1 MRSSRYSALR
11 DLADHV
17 LEVPDVAGLSQ
28 LLTQSLPSLLGVS
41 EISFLIWNRRLDT
54 FQGVIQGTT
63 KLVPLKSQ
71 GEPAPEP
78 RARFLVSDGTVLDTG
93 SSSGE
98 GSLVPLMARSG
109 LVGMLVL
116 GPRTDRRSPP
126 FDSRTAQFLSRLAS
140 RVALAVENHFYQSE
154 LIESERMTALG
165 TMASMLAHDFR
176 GPMTVIRGYA
186 ETFLDP
192 GVSPA
197 EVRSRAEVIMQMV
210 DRLDRMATETLDF
223 ARGGGQLVRRTA
235 DLLYSLDQVADELE
249 REFPSLAIDRR
260 FVLPR
265 AATAWLD
272 MDKLQRAIGNIAANA
287 RDAMGGA
294 GRFAL
299 SARIDTADGA
309 PGEPPPPR
317 LVLTLADEGPG
328 VPPEVRERIFEPFV
342 THGKKRG
349 TGLGL
354 AVARRFVEDH
364 GGTIALL
371 PPRDGAS
378 PGTKPGARFRIL
390 LPLVVAPSPAAGEAA
405 SGNRAAA
412 PGSAAEAAVGDGAA
426 PASVESPSRES

>member
-1 MRSSRYSALR
+1 MKTSTYAALR
-11 DLADHV
+11 DLADRV
-17 LEVPDVAGLSQ
+17 LEVPDIAGLSQ
-28 LLTQSLPSLLGVS
+28 LLTESLPSLLGVDQA
-41 EISFLIWNRRLDT
+41 SFLIWNRRLDT
-54 FQGVIQGTT
+54 FQGVTPGRT
-63 KLVPLKSQ
+63 KFAPLKSQ
-71 GEPAPEP
+71 GEPEP
-78 RARFLVSDGTVLDTG
+78 RARFLISDGSILDTG
-93 SSSGE
+93 GASGD

-116 GPRTDRRSPP
+116 GPRHDRRTPP
-126 FDSRTAQFLSRLAS
+126 FDTRAVQFLSRLAG
-140 RVALAVENHFYQSE
+140 RVALAVENHFYQIE

-197 EVRSRAEVIMQMV
+197 EVRSRAEVIMQMI

-235 DLLYSLDQVADELE
+235 DLLHSLDQAADDLE
-249 REFPSLAIDRR
+249 REFPGLTIERR

-294 GRFAL
+294 GRFVL

-309 PGEPPPPR
+309 AGEPPAPR
-317 LVLTLADEGPG
+317 LVLMLTDEGPG
-328 VPPEVRERIFEPFV
+328 VPAEIRDRIFEPFV

-364 GGTIALL
+364 GGTITLL
-371 PPRDGAS
+371 PPRDGA
-378 PGTKPGARFRIL
+378 PPDARPGARFRIL
-390 LPLVVAPSPAAGEAA
+390 VPLVVAPGPAAGDT
-405 SGNRAAA
+405 SGGRRI
-412 PGSAAEAAVGDGAA
+412 SAAEATPEGGAA
-426 PASVESPSRES
+426 LASVESPSRKP